1 MNNRLVEKTIA
12 EETIDC
18 CPLCQ
23 HDEFFIS
30 ADKEK
35 FYCAKYGFHIN
46 TLTSILPML
55 AAKANLTS
63 LCPHRD

>member
-1 MNNRLVEKTIA
+1 MNNRLVEETIA

-35 FYCAKYGFHIN
+35 FYCAKCGSH
-46 TLTSILPML
+46 
-55 AAKANLTS
+55 
-63 LCPHRD
+63 